1 MSVSDTLVYHCDCVG
16 SHWIGCPIS
25 PEFLSD
31 TLLTTVRTPPLS
43 LIGNA
48 VPSIASFRVLASL
61 IFVFSVRP
69 ETIV

>member
-1 MSVSDTLVYHCDCVG
+1 M
-16 SHWIGCPIS
+16 S

-43 LIGNA
+43 LISNA

-61 IFVFSVRP
+61 IFVFSVKP